1 MRWTALAQHNIRH
14 QAADVLPPVLQAQF
28 ALQWICAGGRLPA
41 HASSGSFGR
50 LNKLFR
56 LLWQAEQA
64 VPAAV
69 APAAGRPS
77 KILSGLCRQ
86 YNQAAGSVFYHQITP
101 ACLLP
106 DQQPAGCGSA
116 SCRCSASVSCVASAI
131 QYHRGW
137 TGSMC
142 RSLES

>member
-1 MRWTALAQHNIRH
+1 MRWTALAQHNVRH

-41 HASSGSFGR
+41 HASPGSFGR

-64 VPAAV
+64 LPVAV

-77 KILSGLCRQ
+77 KLLSGLYRQ
-86 YNQAAGSVFYHQITP
+86 YNQAAGSVFHQKVTP
-101 ACLLP
+101 ECLLP
-106 DQQPAGCGSA
+106 DQQPADCGLA
-116 SCRCSASVSCVASAI
+116 SCRCSASVSCVASAN
-131 QYHRGW
+131 HFWRRG
-137 TGSMC
+137 
-142 RSLES
+142 